1 MFAYV
6 VLLCSTTT
14 LISWYV
20 VQLYQKIAAVAILIF
35 WLIVP
40 LYCEISV
47 NLCRCIVLMHVHFL
61 AVFFTAFVRS
71 FQYFLWSQTVNEW
84 NCETISMWSHLPS
97 YLCTV
102 ESKWGTHSKY
112 CGSYLYLWSTTISQ
126 QGRWSLHEAISEIV
140 ACQKTE
146 KGMWYSVL

>member
-14 LISWYV
+14 LYFIVCCTALSKNV
-20 VQLYQKIAAVAILIF
+20 IF
-35 WLIVP
+35 RLIVP

-47 NLCRCIVLMHVHFL
+47 NLCRCIVLMQVHFL

-112 CGSYLYLWSTTISQ
+112 CGSYLYLWSTTISP
-126 QGRWSLHEAISEIV
+126 QGRWSLHEAISESV
-140 ACQKTE
+140 AWQETE